1 MKRRDFLQLASFTS
15 LSGLTGCSSLRHL
28 CSTCFQ
34 IPDQEQPTDLGEVYS
49 GAHQHAPLAVPAE
62 KADDLRARSDFFDR
76 EFPSD
81 IRVKGDEFKLLVRLA
96 QKFDKI
102 QSYVGHGNFNILSY
116 NEAVYFSGLV
126 PGIEAFSA
134 DEKRW
139 LEKLFYTDAQ
149 VYGFMGEKI
158 FNELDDEIKKR
169 HVIKVPYTGHFLIKG
184 ASYET
189 YQRLTRDVGEG
200 LILTSGVRCL
210 AKQFHLF
217 LEKARETNGNLSRAS
232 RSLAPPGFSFHGRG
246 DFDVGQIGGGLMNF
260 TDQFSET
267 PEFKRLI
274 ELGYVD
280 IRYEQSNLL
289 GVRFEPWHIKVEA

>member
-1 MKRRDFLQLASFTS
+1 MKRRDFLQIASITS
-15 LSGLTGCSSLRHL
+15 LSGLSGCSTLSHL
-28 CSTCFQ
+28 CQSCFP
-34 IPDQEQPTDLGEVYS
+34 ILKEEVSDLGEVYS
-49 GAHQHAPLAVPAE
+49 NHQHEPLSVPLDQ
-62 KADDLRARSDFFDR
+62 ADDLRARSDYFDR

-81 IRVKGDEFKLLVRLA
+81 ILAKGDEFKLLVRLA

-116 NEAVYFSGLV
+116 NDAVYFSSV
-126 PGIEAFSA
+126 VSSIEPFSPE
-134 DEKRW
+134 EKRW
-139 LEKLFYTDAQ
+139 LEKLFYNDAKI
-149 VYGFMGEKI
+149 YGFMGEKI
-158 FNELDDEIKKR
+158 FRELDSDEIKKNN
-169 HVIKVPYTGHFLIKG
+169 VIKVPYTGHFLLKG
-184 ASYET
+184 PSYET
-189 YQRLTRDVGEG
+189 YQRLTEDVGEG
-200 LILTSGVRCL
+200 LILTSGVRSL

-217 LEKARETNGNLSRAS
+217 LEKARETKGNLSRAS
-232 RSLAPPGFSFHGRG
+232 RSLAPPGYSFHGRG

-274 ELGYVD
+274 ELGYID